1 MKLIQRA
8 KLIYLA
14 LIHYC
19 VWIEELIHRDET
31 AWGVDIIE
39 GMPRRR
45 ECLRIDYA
53 LQIRINIDTQPF
65 AIALIEA
72 KQINESP
79 AIGLEQAKKK

>member
-1 MKLIQRA
+1 
-8 KLIYLA
+8 
-14 LIHYC
+14 
-19 VWIEELIHRDET
+19 
-31 AWGVDIIE
+31 
-39 GMPRRR
+39 MPRRR